1 MCEIIV
7 SMYSCEKF
15 TCKSTL
21 ERRFRSLTAF
31 GAPPNREVC
40 SDALMLW
47 FITEATTWWREADGY
62 NEALGKS

>member
-21 ERRFRSLTAF
+21 ERRFRSLAAS
-31 GAPPNREVC
+31 GALPNREVC
-40 SDALMLW
+40 SDAMV
-47 FITEATTWWREADGY
+47 Y
-62 NEALGKS
+62 NGGNDMGHGGRGI

>member
-21 ERRFRSLTAF
+21 ERRVRSLTAF
-31 GAPPNREVC
+31 EAPPKREVC
-40 SDALMLW
+40 SDAMVYKQ
-47 FITEATTWWREADGY
+47 RQRQG
-62 NEALGKS
+62 GVGQ